1 MLVFLWQL
9 QMSFQ
14 KLKLWSRL
22 WLWIYS
28 GHFDQFGQIEISK
41 GDRFLFQIWE
51 VDEERQFPRLIF
63 WKRCFLEGSRDRGR
77 RENKGLAP
85 KRLKSLTI
93 GRLGHWLLYFVL
105 SLYFNWLD
113 SFEAPYAR
121 VRQNRFAPS
130 TFSVLTSVTWDYFT
144 MQDYEVW
151 LLDKT
156 DKYDLSIFS
165 LKYWLQCEGR
175 SGCRCE
181 RMGPMLHCYTS
192 PEQPSPIL
200 QNFDNSKEG
209 QQQEKRQSHQNLNN
223 FNKYSWNEWLNFIIN
238 LQSSSNICNQ
248 VWQDRRY
255 QYYFISPAVRIRGS
269 EKMRRVESSVIWGVP
284 WKTWA
289 RNITSNWKLLI
300 GGRLYNFLFKLS
312 FNFFPFVNN
321 NKRSLKVWNVVGI
334 FKSNLQHKI
343 QAGPAEKCD
352 WND

>member
-1 MLVFLWQL
+1 M
-9 QMSFQ
+9 
-14 KLKLWSRL
+14 
-22 WLWIYS
+22 
-28 GHFDQFGQIEISK
+28 
-41 GDRFLFQIWE
+41 
-51 VDEERQFPRLIF
+51 
-63 WKRCFLEGSRDRGR
+63 
-77 RENKGLAP
+77 
-85 KRLKSLTI
+85 
-93 GRLGHWLLYFVL
+93 
-105 SLYFNWLD
+105 
-113 SFEAPYAR
+113 
-121 VRQNRFAPS
+121 
-130 TFSVLTSVTWDYFT
+130 
-144 MQDYEVW
+144 
-151 LLDKT
+151 
-156 DKYDLSIFS
+156 KYDCWTKQINMICPYFP

-209 QQQEKRQSHQNLNN
+209 QQQEKMQSHQNFNN
-223 FNKYSWNEWLNFIIN
+223 FNKFSWNKWLNFIIN

-343 QAGPAEKCD
+343 QAGPAKKCD